1 MLGGNPR
8 SHLKKIQDVTAL
20 REESQFFIFKPLFM
34 KKIIFILL
42 SFLTLLCN
50 SATAQA
56 VAGGCNS
63 VTVTQVPQY
72 PLVHSLTSK
81 KNCNVVIGNGECC
94 VVKPGSAQMTQM
106 IPQMT
111 LEKFDA
117 STNSWVVVAGPEKA
131 DAGKVFSGLSQGKYR
146 VKMLLPYYN
155 ENTCRVDASGNIT
168 QTRVQILSELS
179 QFLGYLGTYN
189 NAPFGGNGPFYSNE
203 VLVGATT
210 ASDIAYTFIDIP
222 ETGSEAAY
230 DFGEVAKMNTASSK
244 NYNLWWLTIY
254 EDGPTY
260 QRARSN
266 GWTNGTI
273 PGNEFNLTAF
283 WALGGPGWQFE
294 TFHSYKVQFV
304 VENLQCRNGIEKSGT
319 TWNVLE
325 RTFFICPAG
334 SGCRAG
340 EDEQAIILAPNPASS
355 VIRLQNFEPDL
366 GRDYKMAITDLAGK
380 ALKTVSLTSNEVDIS
395 DLPSG
400 MFVAS
405 IKREGKRIFTS
416 KFVINQ

>member
-1 MLGGNPR
+1 M
-8 SHLKKIQDVTAL
+8 

-34 KKIIFILL
+34 KKITFILL
-42 SFLTLLCN
+42 SFLALLCN

-56 VAGGCNS
+56 VSGGCNS

-72 PLVHSLTSK
+72 PLVYSLSAK
-81 KNCNVVIGNGECC
+81 KNCNVTIGNEECC
-94 VVKPGSAQMTQM
+94 VVRPWFAQMTQM
-106 IPQMT
+106 LPQLT

-117 STNSWVVVAGPEKA
+117 AANNWLAVAGPDNA
-131 DAGKVFSGLSQGKYR
+131 DAGKVFASLSQGRYR

-155 ENTCRVDASGNIT
+155 ENTCRVDGSGNIT
-168 QTRVQILSELS
+168 QTRVQILSES
-179 QFLGYLGTYN
+179 GQFLGYLGTYN

-210 ASDIAYTFIDIP
+210 SGDISYTFVDIP

-230 DFGEVAKMNTASSK
+230 DFGEAAKMNTASSK
-244 NYNLWWLTIY
+244 NYNLWYLTIF

-260 QRARSN
+260 HRARSN
-266 GWTNGTI
+266 GWTNGTV
-273 PGNEFNLTAF
+273 PGNEFNLSAF
-283 WALGGPGWQFE
+283 WKGGPDDWKFE

-304 VENLQCRNGIEKSGT
+304 VENLQCRNGIEQNPPA

-340 EDEQAIILAPNPASS
+340 EDEQAIMLVPNPASA
-355 VIRLQNFEPDL
+355 VVRLQNFEPDL
-366 GRDYKMAITDLAGK
+366 GREYRLTIADVTGRIVKTF
-380 ALKTVSLTSNEVDIS
+380 ALHSNEVDIS
-395 DLPSG
+395 GLPSG
-400 MFVAS
+400 MFGVT
-405 IKREGKRIFTS
+405 IERDGKRIFAN
-416 KFVINQ
+416 KLVVNQ